1 MLTQPLYGKGRNPP
15 PSEPPEL
22 ALGDS
27 FSGLNDCDTGVKPC
41 CYSGWNGF
49 TDPFRSVGLIF
60 KICVQQ
66 VQTSRRIAVDPS
78 IVVIFTQS
86 RAALPKFVLDKRVR
100 QQIVLRGL
108 EFLWRYDF
116 HQQTGAFS
124 LACELSV

>member
-1 MLTQPLYGKGRNPP
+1 MYGKGRNPP

-22 ALGDS
+22 ALGDP
-27 FSGLNDCDTGVKPC
+27 FSGLNDYDTGVKPG
-41 CYSGWNGF
+41 CYSGWNGL
-49 TDPFRSVGLIF
+49 TDPFRGVGLFF

-66 VQTSRRIAVDPS
+66 IQTSRRIAVDPS

-86 RAALPKFVLDKRVR
+86 RAALPKFVLDKLAR

-108 EFLWRYDF
+108 ELLWRYDF

-124 LACELSV
+124 LVRQLCV